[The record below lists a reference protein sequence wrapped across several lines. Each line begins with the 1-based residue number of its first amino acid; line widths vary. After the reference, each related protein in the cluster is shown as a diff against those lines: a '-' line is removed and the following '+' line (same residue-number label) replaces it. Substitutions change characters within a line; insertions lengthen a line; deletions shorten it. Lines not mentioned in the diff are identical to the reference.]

1 MFIASPKRDLGR
13 YASTVEPSARVL
25 FDYTVART
33 AFIALLGVLVVVAV
47 WVYRSRERR

>member
-1 MFIASPKRDLGR
+1 MFIGSPTRD
-13 YASTVEPSARVL
+13 L

-33 AFIALLGVLVVVAV
+33 AFIALIVVLVVVAV